1 MRGLASCR
9 AGVLRASVS
18 QRSPRINKHPQEE
31 PPRNSRWRVCGEG
44 AAAMWYPCQN
54 QYGGRPITL
63 AVTAI
68 PGNAIS
74 LVFQALLFPPES
86 ASCLGPS
93 CRSGRLSP
101 GWKAADRWTRRLLG
115 AGTLT
120 GKGRFSNP
128 RWPSAPGCR
137 APSFK
142 LLEGQPASASCTY
155 LPGGLALW
163 AGTGT
168 WPRCPLPCPWGPC
181 LGFPQTDRAAS
192 VDGSIARAARPGVSA
207 TWRKATLSKTSRAGP
222 GPGRQ
227 CVALGEG
234 AGGPGPVFRGHARPR
249 GLAGTLWGLWMH
261 GSPPVGVLFQIQSGN
276 SKGQDPRRLPQKQPL
291 PLAGSSRGTGIW
303 EDARPSGAQ
312 TWASSSPPASG
323 LPGVKGREWPRE
335 EDVGAGGGCGASG
348 PGSGAGAGAGVAR
361 APAPSHLPQT
371 PSSQGTA
378 PGR

>member
-18 QRSPRINKHPQEE
+18 QRSPRTNKHPQE
-31 PPRNSRWRVCGEG
+31 G
-44 AAAMWYPCQN
+44 AAQTLPLARLR
-54 QYGGRPITL
+54 GGRHCHVVPVSEPIRWQTHQ
-63 AVTAI
+63 
-68 PGNAIS
+68 PRGHGYSRKCNFIS
-74 LVFQALLFPPES
+74 LPSSPLPPAES

-181 LGFPQTDRAAS
+181 LGWKHHQ
-192 VDGSIARAARPGVSA
+192 GSEA
-207 TWRKATLSKTSRAGP
+207 
-222 GPGRQ
+222 
-227 CVALGEG
+227 
-234 AGGPGPVFRGHARPR
+234 
-249 GLAGTLWGLWMH
+249 WGLC
-261 GSPPVGVLFQIQSGN
+261 SLAQSRPFQN
-276 SKGQDPRRLPQKQPL
+276 
-291 PLAGSSRGTGIW
+291 
-303 EDARPSGAQ
+303 
-312 TWASSSPPASG
+312 
-323 LPGVKGREWPRE
+323 
-335 EDVGAGGGCGASG
+335 
-348 PGSGAGAGAGVAR
+348 
-361 APAPSHLPQT
+361 
-371 PSSQGTA
+371 
-378 PGR
+378 

>member
-18 QRSPRINKHPQEE
+18 QRSPRTNIHRRE

-348 PGSGAGAGAGVAR
+348 PGSGAGAGAGMAR